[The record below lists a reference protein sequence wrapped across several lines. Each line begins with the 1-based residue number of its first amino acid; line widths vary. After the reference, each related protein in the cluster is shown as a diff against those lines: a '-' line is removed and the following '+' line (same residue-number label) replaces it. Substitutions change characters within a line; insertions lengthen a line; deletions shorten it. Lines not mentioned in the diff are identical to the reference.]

1 MDVVT
6 LGETMVMM
14 TPKSEGKL
22 KYISDFSKNL
32 GGAESNFAIGLA
44 RLGIETG
51 WISRLGNDSFG
62 DYIEFFIRGEGVDVS
77 KVIRDDK
84 NPTGLM
90 VKERRSI
97 GETKVFYYRN
107 NSAASH
113 MQPADLDE
121 SYLKHAKI
129 LHLSGITP
137 ALSKSCRKTVYKAI
151 DIAKANDLKIS
162 FDPNIRLKLWNNKN
176 LMRKEMINICKKAD
190 IILPGFEEAKKI
202 FEKEN
207 EKELINEFLEYNP
220 EVVVMKMGEKGAIF
234 ATEKDNFTQVDSYS
248 PDKIIDTI
256 GAGDGFAA
264 GFISGLLRGYSY
276 HKSVKLGNAV
286 GAFALTVKGDVEGL
300 PTQEEL
306 DEFFGEKEEIIR

>member
-1 MDVVT
+1 LDVVT
-6 LGETMVMM
+6 LGETMIMM
-14 TPKSEGKL
+14 TPKSTGKL
-22 KYISDFSKNL
+22 KYVNDFSKNL

-44 RLGIETG
+44 RLGVETG

-77 KVIRDDK
+77 KVIRDNK

-113 MQPADLDE
+113 MKPDDLDE
-121 SYLKHAKI
+121 SYLKKAKI

-137 ALSKSCRKTVYKAI
+137 ALSKSCKETVYKAI
-151 DIAKANDLKIS
+151 DIAKANDIKIS
-162 FDPNIRLKLWNNKN
+162 FDPNLRLKLWDNKKT
-176 LMRKEMINICKKAD
+176 MREEIINICKKAD
-190 IILPGFEEAKKI
+190 IILPGFEEAKKL
-202 FEKEN
+202 FKKEN
-207 EKELINEFLEYNP
+207 PKEIINELLKYNP
-220 EVVVMKMGEKGAIF
+220 EVVVMKMGEKGALF
-234 ATEKDNFTQVDSYS
+234 ATEEGNFSKVDAYS

-264 GFISGLLRGYSY
+264 GFIAGLLKGYSY

-306 DEFFGEKEEIIR
+306 DRFFGEKEEIIR